1 MNGMTNTQLRRCELI
16 TEQEVVDLC
25 AKAKEI
31 LMKEENIRE
40 VRTPVTVGVLSYA

>member
-1 MNGMTNTQLRRCELI
+1 MTNAQLRRCELI

-31 LMKEENIRE
+31 LIKEENIRE
-40 VRTPVTVGVLSYA
+40 VRTPVTVGIPSFT